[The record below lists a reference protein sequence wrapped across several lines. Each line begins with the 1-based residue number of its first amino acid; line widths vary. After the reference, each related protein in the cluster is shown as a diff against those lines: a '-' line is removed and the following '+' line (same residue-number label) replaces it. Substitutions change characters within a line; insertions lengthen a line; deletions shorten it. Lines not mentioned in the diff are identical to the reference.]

1 MRLVLRR
8 HARTHWR
15 LLRKGLGSSRYNA
28 TKRICIAFRVMGAR
42 MPKTARYRL
51 QSLLHAR
58 VPWRVI
64 DELEWLRR
72 ILPRSCSKPPK
83 RDPIPQ
89 IRKKFIL
96 GNRIAQP
103 LSCVHVRF
111 CCLACKLMVARIVRL
126 RMSVIREKRHQP
138 PTNPLSLRAR
148 NEIDELLLAVHVELP
163 IDIAPMGDGR
173 SF

>member
-1 MRLVLRR
+1 MCAYVSVFSCRSVRLVLRR

-42 MPKTARYRL
+42 MPKAARYRL

-83 RDPIPQ
+83 RAPIPQ
-89 IRKKFIL
+89 IRKKIHF
-96 GNRIAQP
+96 GEWDCSTTQ
-103 LSCVHVRF
+103 
-111 CCLACKLMVARIVRL
+111 L
-126 RMSVIREKRHQP
+126 RPR
-138 PTNPLSLRAR
+138 T
-148 NEIDELLLAVHVELP
+148 LLLFGMQVNGCANSALENERHSGKEVPATH
-163 IDIAPMGDGR
+163 
-173 SF
+173 